1 MHPIQLLKYILRPS
15 LDLKLRQV
23 EVKQRDHG
31 ALRGEVSTITLH
43 MEQKQE
49 KERLARERVETLEV
63 NKTCTFLLRSP
74 GFRAPSR
81 TEKRSTCTEKT
92 ARSLHDLTQEG

>member
-1 MHPIQLLKYILRPS
+1 M
-15 LDLKLRQV
+15 

-31 ALRGEVSTITLH
+31 TLRGEVSTITVH

-63 NKTCTFLLRSP
+63 GRGWVGCVRP
-74 GFRAPSR
+74 VCQGCSR
-81 TEKRSTCTEKT
+81 
-92 ARSLHDLTQEG
+92 